1 MIWRSSY
8 TSLMALWNWLCIL
21 LMLTALF
28 TGADKTPFP
37 QDRAMDMFFWGCM
50 GILANV
56 GFRVLAF
63 FVDLI
68 FAAFGTPL
76 FYDLKIEER

>member
-8 TSLMALWNWLCIL
+8 TSFMALWNWLCIL

-28 TGADKTPFP
+28 TGADKGPFP

-56 GFRVLAF
+56 AVRVVVF
-63 FVDLI
+63 FLDLI
-68 FAAFGTPL
+68 FGAFGRPL
-76 FYDLKIEER
+76 LYDVRIEEQ